1 MKNVDIPELG
11 AIAHGDLALY
21 PTAKTMTFLRQRD
34 ADKGYATVAER
45 KERILADGLALA
57 EQCADM
63 WVKLR
68 DLKDGEGCE
77 VSPGEEA
84 DFDCVMGIFHSF
96 RVLTPLERP
105 WESDCPSMYQCWSC
119 PDGVK
124 SGVCKHAL
132 VHSVHM
138 NPSVWPKERNKLTAL
153 RKRGKGAPKKTK
165 AALECHLDEFLPSLE
180 AIADVVPTLGK
191 LQSDSL
197 TAPAAPTRRSARTAL
212 PPPIV
217 DV

>member
-1 MKNVDIPELG
+1 MKNVEIPELG

-21 PTAKTMTFLRQRD
+21 PTKDTMKYLRQRD
-34 ADKGYATVAER
+34 AEKAYATVAER

-57 EQCADM
+57 EKCADM

-68 DLKDGEGCE
+68 DLKDGEGIE

-84 DFDCVMGIFHSF
+84 DFDSVMTIFHSF

-119 PDGVK
+119 PEGVK

-138 NPSVWPKERNKLTAL
+138 NPSVWPSERTKLTAL
-153 RKRGKGAPKKTK
+153 RK
-165 AALECHLDEFLPSLE
+165 
-180 AIADVVPTLGK
+180 
-191 LQSDSL
+191 
-197 TAPAAPTRRSARTAL
+197 
-212 PPPIV
+212 
-217 DV
+217 